1 MGANKG
7 NKDLEDTLN
16 KAISNALNKETF
28 VFYPSFYESVK
39 MIKDEKTQYR
49 VLCSI
54 IEYGCYGTPIDV
66 SDIDPQG
73 FLSMAIGIVKND
85 MDMAKEKRD
94 KISKLRSEAGK
105 RGGGQKGNQNA
116 RKNNRTESEEND
128 ADDADDAEDEDDVG
142 DGKNEQDDK
151 TNKTSKNQ
159 QNEPYVDVYVDGDVD
174 VDVDDKKNISCD
186 ISEKAEPKT
195 DEVEIIQ
202 PPKRQTVDHK
212 RVVDMWNDIC
222 TSNPKV
228 IKLTPKRK
236 QKITSRM
243 KELGEDYE
251 AIRTVFEKVEHS
263 EFMRGAPWATFDWV
277 MDSED
282 HIVRIQENQLQ
293 HKSRPKSFAE
303 ANNNVNAMWEE
314 RERKARERERLYHP
328 NKEYGWDNFEFD
340 TSQFQ

>member
-16 KAISNALNKETF
+16 KAINNALNKETF

-39 MIKDEKTQYR
+39 MIKDEKTQHR

-54 IEYGCYGTPIDV
+54 IEYGCYGKPIDV

-85 MDMAKEKRD
+85 MDMAKDKRD

-128 ADDADDAEDEDDVG
+128 ADDADDADDEDDVG
-142 DGKNEQDDK
+142 GGKNEQDDETNK
-151 TNKTSKNQ
+151 TDKTSKNQ
-159 QNEPYVDVYVDGDVD
+159 QNEPYVDVDVDGD

-222 TSNPKV
+222 TSNSKV
-228 IKLTPKRK
+228 MKLTPKRK
-236 QKITSRM
+236 QKITARM
-243 KELGEDYE
+243 KELGYDYE
-251 AIRTVFEKVEHS
+251 AIRTVFEKVDHS
-263 EFMRGAPWATFDWV
+263 EFMKGEPWATFDWV
-277 MDSED
+277 MGSED
-282 HIVRIQENQLQ
+282 RIVRIQENQLQ
-293 HKSRPKSFAE
+293 HKSRPKSFSE
-303 ANNNVNAMWEE
+303 ANNNVNAIWEE
-314 RERKARERERLYHP
+314 RERKAEQRRLQYHP
-328 NKEYGWDNFEFD
+328 NEYWENFEFNPSD
-340 TSQFQ
+340 FQ

>member
-128 ADDADDAEDEDDVG
+128 ADDADDADDEDDVG

-159 QNEPYVDVYVDGDVD
+159 QNEPYVDVDVYVDGDVD
-174 VDVDDKKNISCD
+174 VYVDDKKNISCD

-243 KELGEDYE
+243 KELGDDYE

-303 ANNNVNAMWEE
+303 ANNDVNAIWKG
-314 RERKARERERLYHP
+314 RQGKRK
-328 NKEYGWDNFEFD
+328 
-340 TSQFQ
+340 